1 MIPAAIVAGGRGER
15 MRPETDAC
23 PKPMLPIAGKPLLEH
38 QLEWLKRWG
47 VSEAFL
53 CLGYKAEVVS
63 DHFGDG
69 GRWGMKLR
77 YSVEKSPRGT
87 AGCVRDLGDWG
98 GEDLLVVY
106 GDLFVAMDCR
116 KLVEAHRASRAAAT
130 LVVWDTDH
138 PHDSDLVR
146 TEGAVE
152 AGGRAS
158 AAPLGRASAT
168 EGGRI
173 TGFYRERKG
182 EPCGTLALAAIW
194 VVRRPLMDLVPAD
207 APSDFGRDIF
217 PMALER
223 GLRLE
228 AYATRETV
236 EDVGTPE
243 RRARFLERWGKK

>member
-53 CLGYKAEVVS
+53 CLGYKADVVS

-77 YSVEKSPRGT
+77 YSVEQSPRGT

-106 GDLFVAMDCR
+106 GDLFVDMDCR
-116 KLVEAHRASRAAAT
+116 KLVEAHRAGRAAAT

-146 TEGAVE
+146 TED
-152 AGGRAS
+152 
-158 AAPLGRASAT
+158 
-168 EGGRI
+168 GRI
-173 TGFYRERKG
+173 TGFYRARKG
-182 EPCGTLALAAIW
+182 EPCGTLALAAVW

-207 APSDFGRDIF
+207 APADFGRDIF
-217 PMALER
+217 PRALER

-243 RRARFLERWGKK
+243 RRARFLEKWGKK